1 MWEHN
6 HNTMSTTK
14 TKVIKNSLNRTI
26 IRLIAGGITDVN
38 DLIPAVREDGI
49 EHTQGY
55 WGDTVIKMAIS
66 RLICDGLIE
75 ATASH
80 ADTLKV
86 NATVTL

>member
-1 MWEHN
+1 MKN
-6 HNTMSTTK
+6 K
-14 TKVIKNSLNRTI
+14 TIKNSLDKTI
-26 IRLIAGGITDVN
+26 LRLIAVNGITNVT
-38 DLIPAVREDGI
+38 DLIPAVREDGL

-55 WGDTVIKMAIS
+55 WGDTIIKMAIS
-66 RLICDGLIE
+66 RLICLGYIE